1 MKHGGGLF
9 LAVMMRRSLVA
20 MLAALGGCAL
30 WPLTEADCK
39 PADWRARGFN
49 DGYFGNPP
57 QDLRL
62 SSECN
67 KRYGVV
73 VPQGDYLA
81 GWRDGYDE
89 YDRMMGSMKKMSR

>member
-1 MKHGGGLF
+1 MRALLLVCL
-9 LAVMMRRSLVA
+9 LA
-20 MLAALGGCAL
+20 GCAVF
-30 WPLTEADCK
+30 PLSESECK

-62 SSECN
+62 ASECSS
-67 KRYGVV
+67 RYAVT
-73 VPQGDYLA
+73 VPQNEYLA

-89 YDRMMGSMKKMSR
+89 YDRLWGSMKKNR